1 MQNRSSRVDE
11 EITSDTDLMILIFTN
26 LNERGGIVQETQVRR
41 FVLAGREEREPSTGI
56 SSRQFQTPPK
66 KKLVYTVLD
75 YRNLAG
81 IFQCLC
87 FGIAGSLGLRLV
99 SIGLALGPS
108 IQEIDS
114 TIQGALAFPGN
125 IAHHCRASF
134 PYLTMP
140 V

>member
-1 MQNRSSRVDE
+1 
-11 EITSDTDLMILIFTN
+11 MILICTN
-26 LNERGGIVQETQVRR
+26 LNELGEIAQGLKVRR
-41 FVLAGREEREPSTGI
+41 FVLVGREERDPNTRASLPD
-56 SSRQFQTPPK
+56 SFKRHRRNQM
-66 KKLVYTVLD
+66 VYICTILD
-75 YRNLAG
+75 YRNLVG

-87 FGIAGSLGLRLV
+87 FGMARSLGLGFAL
-99 SIGLALGPS
+99 IGLALGPS

-125 IAHHCRASF
+125 IAHHWRGSL